1 VSFETGLF
9 VRDEGRY
16 FAESSSAFG
25 SETVNSFV
33 KTLFTIRVFIDPD
46 HEPALKALPPSHN
59 ILHIMEKWLNL

>member
-33 KTLFTIRVFIDPD
+33 KTLYTIRIFVDSA
-46 HEPALKALPPSHN
+46 HEPDIKNLPAFPG
-59 ILHIMEKWLNL
+59 ILHITKKWLNL